1 MPILNWIGK
10 ERVVT
15 HHSKVPF
22 RTLSLTYG
30 YTAEHRREEGLSSES
45 GNMIVFGD
53 NLLSLK
59 ALLPRLEGQV
69 KCIYNDPPYNTGE
82 KWTYADDCN
91 DPRTREWINKVV
103 GKQGEDLSRHDKW
116 LCMMYPRLVL
126 MRRML
131 RPDGVIFISCDDN
144 EQASLRLMMNEIFG
158 EDCFVSN
165 VIWQKTYSPRNDSKG
180 IPTATDHIVAYSKKP
195 GWNPFKLERT
205 EGMNAR
211 YGNPDNDVDYWTSD
225 NPFAPNALT
234 HQGMVYA
241 IQHPF
246 TGEFIYPVVSNCWRY
261 EQGDML
267 DIMNGWCDYELRDLN
282 DADERARVC
291 GISANEVRPN
301 VMGIVLKEDI
311 ETSRKKAQAVYDR
324 GKWPKYY
331 FTSNGIG
338 GIRRKTYL
346 GDVEG
351 RVTTNLWPYTE
362 VDSTDGAKKELKE
375 IFEGSIPFDTPKPT
389 LLIDRILDIAVE
401 PGDIVMDCFA
411 GSGTTAHSVLKA
423 NAADGGGRKFVLLEQ
438 GEEIVKTT
446 QTRVQRAI
454 SGYKFTGNKTERLY
468 EKKLNANT
476 LKRIN
481 VYYDDAKKKY
491 EEAKASGNY
500 SDVHQPTVKDNNLV
514 VEAEK
519 FYDGYRDGL
528 GGAFDMLELSES
540 LFIPGTRLLNEEVGE
555 QELRR
560 YIFYTETHQP
570 LTQTRDEQY
579 PYWLAD
585 YNGVGYYFYYEPY
598 EPTTLTAQNVGDIL
612 KGPMEGGLVAYA
624 DVCELSDEQLAQMG
638 ITFRQIPRDIKRI

>member
-1 MPILNWIGK
+1 MPVLNWIGK
-10 ERVVT
+10 DNVVT
-15 HHSKVPF
+15 YHSKVQF

-45 GNMIVFGD
+45 GNMIVYGD

-165 VIWQKTYSPRNDSKG
+165 IIWQKSYSPRNDSKG
-180 IPTATDHIVAYSKKP
+180 IPTTTDHIVAYSKKP

-211 YGNPDNDVDYWTSD
+211 YANPDNDKDYWRPD
-225 NPFAPNALT
+225 NAYASEAAT

-246 TGEFIYPVVSNCWRY
+246 TGELIYPIMSNHWRY
-261 EQGDML
+261 GQGEML
-267 DIMNGWCDYELRDLN
+267 DIMNGWCEYELRDLN
-282 DADERARVC
+282 DAEERARIC
-291 GISANEVRPN
+291 GISADEVRQG
-301 VMGIVLKEDI
+301 VMGILLKESLEI
-311 ETSRKKAQAVYDR
+311 SKQKAQAVLER
-324 GKWPKYY
+324 GQWPKYY
-331 FTSNGIG
+331 FTSSGNIS
-338 GIRRKTYL
+338 RKTYL
-346 GDVEG
+346 GEVGG
-351 RVTTNLWPYTE
+351 RVTTNLWPFSE
-362 VDSTDGAKKELKE
+362 VDNTDGAKKELIE
-375 IFEGSIPFDTPKPT
+375 IFEGTVPFDTPKPT
-389 LLIDRILDIAVE
+389 RLIDRILDIAVE

-423 NAADGGGRKFVLLEQ
+423 NLKDGGDRKFVLLEVDAD
-438 GEEIVKTT
+438 IVKTT
-446 QTRVQRAI
+446 QERVQRAI
-454 SGYKFTGNKTERLY
+454 SGYEFTGTKTERIY

-476 LKRIN
+476 LKRITD
-481 VYYDDAKKKY
+481 YYEDAKRTY
-491 EEAKASGNY
+491 EQAKASDNY
-500 SDVHQPTVKDNNLV
+500 TDVHQPTVKDNNLV

-519 FYDGYRDGL
+519 YYDGHRDGL
-528 GGAFDMLELSES
+528 GGGFDFMELGAPI
-540 LFIPGTRLLNEEVGE
+540 FKDGTKMLNEDVGE
-555 QELRR
+555 SELRR
-560 YIFYTETHQP
+560 YVYYTETHQP
-570 LTQTRDEQY
+570 LTQTRSEDY
-579 PYWLAD
+579 PYWLDD
-585 YNGVGYYFYYEPY
+585 YQGVGYYFYYEADQL
-598 EPTTLTAQNVGDIL
+598 TTLSNETLLNVV
-612 KGPMEGGLVAYA
+612 KGRMDGGLIVYA
-624 DVCELSDEQLAQMG
+624 DLCEFSDDELEQMG
-638 ITFRQIPRDIKRI
+638 ITFRQIPRDIRRF

>member
-15 HHSKVPF
+15 YHSKVPF

-91 DPRTREWINKVV
+91 DPRTRDWINKVV

-165 VIWQKTYSPRNDSKG
+165 VIWQKVYSPKNDRDG
-180 IPTATDHIVAYSKKP
+180 IPVSTDHIVAYSRKP
-195 GWNPFKLERT
+195 HWNPFRLERT

-211 YGNPDNDVDYWTSD
+211 YRNPDNDVDYWKSTDSTAQD
-225 NPFAPNALT
+225 SVQ

-241 IQHPF
+241 IQNPF
-246 TGEFIYPVVSNCWRY
+246 NGEFMYPTAGRHWNG
-261 EQGDML
+261 EQSDILG
-267 DIMNGWCDYELRDLN
+267 IMNGWCKYELRDLN
-282 DADERARVC
+282 DADKRAEVC
-291 GISANEVRPN
+291 GLSANEVRQG
-301 VMGIVLKEDI
+301 VLGIVLSEDL
-311 ETSRKKAQAVYDR
+311 ETSRRKATEVLER
-324 GKWPKYY
+324 GQWPIFCFSSKD
-331 FTSNGIG
+331 SGL
-338 GIRRKTYL
+338 RKKTYL
-346 GDVEG
+346 GNVGDRAV
-351 RVTTNLWPYTE
+351 TNLWPFSE
-362 VDSTDGAKKELKE
+362 VDNTDGAKKELIE
-375 IFEGSIPFDTPKPT
+375 IFEGTVPFDTPKPT
-389 LLIDRILDIAVE
+389 RLIDRILDIAVE

-423 NAADGGGRKFVLLEQ
+423 NAADGGDRKFVLLEQ
-438 GEEIVKTT
+438 DEEIVKTT

-468 EKKLNANT
+468 EKRLNANT

-481 VYYDDAKKKY
+481 EYYDDAKKRY

-500 SDVHQPTVKDNNLV
+500 NDVHQPTVKDNNLV

-528 GGAFDMLELSES
+528 GGAFDMMELSEP
-540 LFIPGTRLLNEEVGE
+540 LFLPGSRLLNEEVGE

>member
-15 HHSKVPF
+15 HHSQVPF

-30 YTAEHRREEGLSSES
+30 YTLDHGREEGLSSES

-53 NLLSLK
+53 NLQSLK
-59 ALLPRLEGQV
+59 ALLPRLEGRV
-69 KCIYNDPPYNTGE
+69 RCIYNDPPYNTGE

-165 VIWQKTYSPRNDSKG
+165 IIWQKVYSPRNDSKG
-180 IPTATDHIVAYSKKP
+180 IPVATDHIVAYSRKP
-195 GWNPFKLERT
+195 NWNPFKLERT

-211 YGNPDNDVDYWTSD
+211 YGNPDNDIDYWTSD

-246 TGEFIYPVVSNCWRY
+246 TGEMIYPVTSNCWRY
-261 EQGDML
+261 EQNDML
-267 DIMNGWCDYELRDLN
+267 DIMNGWCEYELRDLN
-282 DADERARVC
+282 DAEQRAKVC
-291 GISANEVRPN
+291 GISADEVREG
-301 VMGIVLKEDI
+301 VMGIVLKEDF
-311 ETSRKKAQAVYDR
+311 ETSRQKARDVYER
-324 GKWPKYY
+324 GQWPKFF
-331 FTSNGIG
+331 FTNGGNG
-338 GIRRKTYL
+338 GIRKKTYL
-346 GDVEG
+346 GNVEG
-351 RVTTNLWPYTE
+351 RLTTNLWPFVE

-375 IFEGSIPFDTPKPT
+375 IFHGAIPFDTPKPT
-389 LLIDRILDIAVE
+389 RLIDRILDIAVE

-423 NAADGGGRKFVLLEQ
+423 NAKDGGDRKFVLLEQ
-438 GEEIVKTT
+438 DENIVKTT

-454 SGYKFTGNKTERLY
+454 SGYDYTGTETERLY
-468 EKKLNANT
+468 EKKLTAQT
-476 LKRIN
+476 LKRISEH
-481 VYYDDAKKKY
+481 YADAKRVY
-491 EEAKASGNY
+491 EEAKVSDKY
-500 SDVHQPTVKDNNLV
+500 TDVHQPTVKDTFLV
-514 VEAEK
+514 VEADTR
-519 FYDGYRDGL
+519 YNGHRDGL
-528 GGAFDMLELSES
+528 GGSFDMTELSVP
-540 LFIPGTRLLNEEVGE
+540 LFIEGTHYLNEEVGE
-555 QELRR
+555 TELRR
-560 YIFYTETHQP
+560 YVYYTETHLP
-570 LTQTRDEQY
+570 LTQMRSEDY
-579 PYWLAD
+579 PYWLDD
-585 YNGVGYYFYYEPY
+585 YQGTGYYFYYEP
-598 EPTTLTAQNVGDIL
+598 EQLTTLSLDTLDIL
-612 KGPMEGGLVAYA
+612 KGRMENGIVVYA
-624 DVCELSDEQLAQMG
+624 DVCELSDDELQEMG
-638 ITFRQIPRDIKRI
+638 ITFRQIPRDICRF

>member
-1 MPILNWIGK
+1 MPVLNWIGK
-10 ERVVT
+10 DNVVT
-15 HHSKVPF
+15 YHSKVLF

-45 GNMIVFGD
+45 GNMIVYGD

-103 GKQGEDLSRHDKW
+103 CKQGEDLSRHDKW

-165 VIWQKTYSPRNDSKG
+165 IIWQKSYSPRNDSKG
-180 IPTATDHIVAYSKKP
+180 IPTTTDHIVAYSKKP

-211 YGNPDNDVDYWTSD
+211 YANPDNDKDYWRPD
-225 NPFAPNALT
+225 NAYASEAAT

-246 TGEFIYPVVSNCWRY
+246 TGELIYPIMSNHWRY
-261 EQGDML
+261 GQGEML
-267 DIMNGWCDYELRDLN
+267 DIMNGWCEYELRDLN
-282 DADERARVC
+282 DAEERARIC
-291 GISANEVRPN
+291 GISADEVRQG
-301 VMGIVLKEDI
+301 VMGIVLKESLEI
-311 ETSRKKAQAVYDR
+311 SKQKAQAVLER
-324 GKWPKYY
+324 GQWPKYY
-331 FTSNGIG
+331 FTSSGNIS
-338 GIRRKTYL
+338 RKTYL
-346 GDVEG
+346 GEVGG
-351 RVTTNLWPYTE
+351 RVTTNLWPFSE
-362 VDSTDGAKKELKE
+362 VDNTDGAKKELIE
-375 IFEGSIPFDTPKPT
+375 IFEGTVPFDTPKPT
-389 LLIDRILDIAVE
+389 RLIDRILDIAVE

-423 NAADGGGRKFVLLEQ
+423 NLKDGGDRKCVLLEVDAD
-438 GEEIVKTT
+438 IVKTT
-446 QTRVQRAI
+446 QERVQRAI
-454 SGYKFTGNKTERLY
+454 SGYEFTGTKTERIY

-476 LKRIN
+476 LKRITD
-481 VYYDDAKKKY
+481 YYEDAKQTY
-491 EEAKASGNY
+491 EQAKASDNY
-500 SDVHQPTVKDNNLV
+500 TDVHQPTVKDNNLV

-519 FYDGYRDGL
+519 YYDGHRDGL
-528 GGAFDMLELSES
+528 GGGFDFMELGAPI
-540 LFIPGTRLLNEEVGE
+540 FKDGTKMLNEDVGE
-555 QELRR
+555 SELRR
-560 YIFYTETHQP
+560 YVYYTETHQP
-570 LTQTRDEQY
+570 LTQTRSEDY
-579 PYWLAD
+579 PYWLDD
-585 YNGVGYYFYYEPY
+585 YQGVGYYFYYEADQ
-598 EPTTLTAQNVGDIL
+598 PTTLSNETLLNVV
-612 KGPMEGGLVAYA
+612 KGRMDGGLIVYA
-624 DVCELSDEQLAQMG
+624 DLCEFSDDELGQMG
-638 ITFRQIPRDIKRI
+638 ITFRQIPRDIRRF

>member
-10 ERVVT
+10 EHVVT

-22 RTLSLTYG
+22 RTLRLTYG

-158 EDCFVSN
+158 EDCFVAN

-180 IPTATDHIVAYSKKP
+180 IPVATDHIVVYSKKP

-211 YGNPDNDVDYWTSD
+211 YGNPDNDKDYWKSVAATGPDSRS
-225 NPFAPNALT
+225 
-234 HQGMVYA
+234 HQTAVYA

-246 TGEFIYPVVSNCWRY
+246 TGEMIYPTPGRHWCK
-261 EQGDML
+261 EQSEVL
-267 DIMNGWCDYELRDLN
+267 KIMSGWCEYELRDLN
-282 DADERARVC
+282 DAAERARICSINVEDVRE
-291 GISANEVRPN
+291 GILGV
-301 VMGIVLKEDI
+301 VLKEDL
-311 ETSRKKAQAVYDR
+311 ETSHNKARAVYER
-324 GKWPKYY
+324 GQWPEFY
-331 FTSNGIG
+331 FTSNGYG
-338 GIRRKTYL
+338 GINKKTYL
-346 GDVEG
+346 GNVDDLIV
-351 RVTTNLWPYTE
+351 TNLWPFSE
-362 VDSTDGAKKELKE
+362 VDHTHGAKEELKE
-375 IFEGSIPFDTPKPT
+375 VFDGLVPFDTPKPT
-389 LLIDRILDIAVE
+389 RLIDRILDIAVE

-423 NAADGGGRKFVLLEQ
+423 NAADGGDRKFILLEQ
-438 GEEIVKTT
+438 DEEIVKTT
-446 QTRVQRAI
+446 QERVQKAI
-454 SGYKFTGNKTERLY
+454 SGYNYVGTKTERLY
-468 EKKLNANT
+468 EKKLTAQT
-476 LKRIN
+476 LKR
-481 VYYDDAKKKY
+481 VSEHYDAAKKVY
-491 EEAKASGNY
+491 EEAKTSGKY
-500 SDVHQPTVKDNNLV
+500 TDVHQPTVKDTYMI
-514 VEAEK
+514 VEADTR
-519 FYDGYRDGL
+519 YDGHRDGL
-528 GGAFDMLELSES
+528 GGAFDMMELSVP
-540 LFIPGTRLLNEEVGE
+540 LFVEGTHYLNEEVGE
-555 QELRR
+555 TELRR
-560 YIFYTETHQP
+560 YVYYTETHLP
-570 LTQTRDEQY
+570 LTQMRSEDY
-579 PYWLAD
+579 PYWLD
-585 YNGVGYYFYYEPY
+585 DNQGTGYYFYYEPNSL
-598 EPTTLTAQNVGDIL
+598 TTFSRETLYIL
-612 KGPMEGGLVAYA
+612 KGRMPNGIVVYA
-624 DVCELSDEQLAQMG
+624 DICEFADEELQAMG
-638 ITFRQIPRDIKRI
+638 ITFRQIPRDIRKF

>member
-1 MPILNWIGK
+1 MPVLNWIGK
-10 ERVVT
+10 DSVVT
-15 HHSKVPF
+15 YHSKVPF

-69 KCIYNDPPYNTGE
+69 KCIYNDPPYNTG
-82 KWTYADDCN
+82 KPWTYSDDCN
-91 DPRTREWINKVV
+91 DPRTRDWINKVV

-158 EDCFVSN
+158 EDCFVAN

-180 IPTATDHIVAYSKKP
+180 IPVATDHIVVYSKKP

-211 YGNPDNDVDYWTSD
+211 YGNPDNDVDYWTSSD
-225 NPFAPNALT
+225 AFGPNALT

-246 TGEFIYPVVSNCWRY
+246 TGELIYPYSSACWRY
-261 EQGDML
+261 EQQDML
-267 DIMNGWCDYELRDLN
+267 EIMKGWCDYELRDLN
-282 DADERARVC
+282 DAEERARIC
-291 GISANEVRPN
+291 GITADEVRPN

-324 GKWPKYY
+324 GQWPKLY
-331 FTSNGIG
+331 FTDNGRG
-338 GIRRKTYL
+338 GFRRKTYL

-423 NAADGGGRKFVLLEQ
+423 NAVDGGNRKFVLLEQ
-438 GEEIVKTT
+438 DEEIVKTT

-481 VYYDDAKKKY
+481 EYYDDAKKKY

-500 SDVHQPTVKDNNLV
+500 NDVHQPTVKDNNLV

-519 FYDGYRDGL
+519 FYDGHRDGL
-528 GGAFDMLELSES
+528 GGAFDMMELSVP
-540 LFIPGTRLLNEEVGE
+540 LFVEGTHYLNEEVGE
-555 QELRR
+555 TELRR
-560 YIFYTETHQP
+560 YVYYTETHLP
-570 LTQTRDEQY
+570 LTQMRSEDY
-579 PYWLAD
+579 PYWLD
-585 YNGVGYYFYYEPY
+585 DNQGTGYYFYYEPNSL
-598 EPTTLTAQNVGDIL
+598 TTFSRETLYIL
-612 KGPMEGGLVAYA
+612 KGRMLNGIVVYA
-624 DVCELSDEQLAQMG
+624 DICEFADEELQAMG
-638 ITFRQIPRDIKRI
+638 ITFRQIPRDIRKF